1 VSALL
6 AHHLELQ
13 HVPVLLAI
21 VAAGFWVGLEL
32 AARITRRKSS

>member
-1 VSALL
+1 MIALL
-6 AHHLELQ
+6 AHHLELH